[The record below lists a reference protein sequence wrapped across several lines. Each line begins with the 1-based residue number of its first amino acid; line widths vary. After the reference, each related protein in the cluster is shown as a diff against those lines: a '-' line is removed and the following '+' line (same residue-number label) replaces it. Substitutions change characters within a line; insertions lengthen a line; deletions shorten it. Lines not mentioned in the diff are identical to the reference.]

1 MERMEGK
8 GALPPYKSYTDDEL
22 LQARIGGVSV
32 PIIAIDGRPFMLLGI
47 SSSGHAD
54 RIVLF
59 YNILERTVRFFIENA
74 AQNKLDTH
82 MAIQIA
88 SLIGVPVR
96 LGISFDPCGAF
107 LIYDKNRNLP
117 IHQTSVLE

>member
-1 MERMEGK
+1 
-8 GALPPYKSYTDDEL
+8 
-22 LQARIGGVSV
+22 
-32 PIIAIDGRPFMLLGI
+32 MLLGI

-54 RIVLF
+54 RIILF
-59 YNILERTVRFFIENA
+59 YNIIKRIIRFFIENA
-74 AQNKLDTH
+74 VQNKLDTA
-82 MAIQIA
+82 MALQLA

-117 IHQTSVLE
+117 IHQTGLLE